1 MEGWIEGLYREHGSA
16 VFSFLQGMVGDRHD
30 AEDLMQET
38 FARALAAA
46 DGFERRALPST
57 WLFTIA
63 RNLALNHIRARRH
76 RQNVDGADLEF
87 MPSSGRDPLEE
98 AGAGDETAVILAA
111 VSELAEDQR
120 EVFLLKVVEGLT
132 YREIAAVTGCPVGTA
147 QSRFHRA
154 LADLRRRVMPQGVRK

>member
-1 MEGWIEGLYREHGSA
+1 MEGWIEGLYREHGSG
-16 VFSFLQGMVGDRHD
+16 VFSFLCGMVRDRHE

-46 DGFERRALPST
+46 GDFERRALPST

-63 RNLALNHIRARRH
+63 RNLALNHIRARKKR
-76 RQNVDGADLEF
+76 RVVKAYDFESIPAPGDDPMEKAGAD
-87 MPSSGRDPLEE
+87 DV
-98 AGAGDETAVILAA
+98 AAVVLAA
-111 VSELAEDQR
+111 VSTLADQLR
-120 EVFLLKVVEGLT
+120 EVFLLKVIEGLT

-154 LADLRRRVMPQGVRK
+154 LAELKRKLQTQGVEK